1 MEEKNIIKPVGN
13 VIETIRARIY
23 EIRGMKVMLDRDLAE
38 LYHVETKRLNEAVK
52 RNIERF
58 PPDFMFQLSKDE
70 FQNWKSQIAT
80 SNILMSQNSTSST
93 IKMGM
98 RKLPFAFTELGV
110 SMLSSV
116 LNSKEAIQMNI
127 NIMRAFVLMRQ
138 ALSEL
143 SATNLRVEQLSRRV
157 DNLNH
162 YVDDI
167 LRDQN
172 DINEATALQ
181 IDLIQ
186 DSLAELHAEKAERDD
201 EDVHRRIGFR
211 IEREETEIKK

>member
-1 MEEKNIIKPVGN
+1 MEEKNIQQSVEN
-13 VIETIRARIY
+13 VVETIRARIY
-23 EIRGMKVMLDRDLAE
+23 EIRGKKVMLDRDLAE
-38 LYHVETKRLNEAVK
+38 LYHVETKQLKRQVK
-52 RNIERF
+52 RNLTRF
-58 PPDFMFQLSKDE
+58 PEDFMFELTNE
-70 FQNWKSQIAT
+70 ENNALRCQNGT
-80 SNILMSQNSTSST
+80 SNRRGGNRYTT
-93 IKMGM
+93 
-98 RKLPFAFTELGV
+98 FAFTEQGIA
-110 SMLSSV
+110 MLSTV
-116 LNSKEAIQMNI
+116 LSSELAIQINI

-172 DINEATALQ
+172 DINESTALQ

-186 DSLAELHAEKAERDD
+186 DSLAELHAKKVERDE
-201 EDVHRRIGFR
+201 EDAHRRIGFR